1 MGPEIAA
8 AAAGA
13 GQALAN
19 PALQAAL
26 VAGGTGAQMLAARQ
40 QARQQR
46 RILDAQQARSD
57 QVQQQGTRA
66 VMDEAQT
73 MAPAARMAEMQA
85 AEAAAAQ
92 RAQQDMG
99 AGGAMLDET
108 AANPATAQVS
118 GDFLRAKADSAL
130 AEGARRTAIA
140 RELAKVRSVGDVQQ
154 QQGMRQSSL
163 AEALGSMYSSNRQR
177 AQAAQLDASAVEEP
191 WYGGVGR
198 IASAV
203 GTMGAMSAPT
213 AAAGSG
219 WMAATGDPRI
229 PGALGDGGTAGGGWL
244 GRARFG
250 KTGAGPRLG

>member
-1 MGPEIAA
+1 MGPELAA
-8 AAAGA
+8 AAASA
-13 GQALAN
+13 GQALGN

-26 VAGGTGAQMLAARQ
+26 VASGTGAQMLAARQ

-46 RILDAQQARSD
+46 RILDAQAARSD
-57 QVQQQGTRA
+57 EVQRQGTQA
-66 VMDEAQT
+66 VLDEAQT

-92 RAQQDMG
+92 RAQQDMS
-99 AGGAMLDET
+99 AGGALLDET
-108 AANPATAQVS
+108 ATGADTAQVS
-118 GDFLRAKADSAL
+118 GDFLRAKADKAL

-140 RELAKVRSVGDVQQ
+140 RELAKVRSVGDAQQ

-177 AQAAQLDASAVEEP
+177 AQAAQMDASAVDEP
-191 WYGGVGR
+191 WYGGIGR

-203 GTMGAMSAPT
+203 GTLGAMSAP
-213 AAAGSG
+213 
-219 WMAATGDPRI
+219 AATAGGGWLGSAVDPRV
-229 PGALGDGGTAGGGWL
+229 PGALGQGGAAGGGWL

-250 KTGAGPRLG
+250 NTGAGPRLG